1 MRLLIIPLLALALA
15 SCHGSNKTFTLLSGS
30 ENEPLEPIIREFAG
44 KEGFD
49 INFSYK
55 GSVDIMRDLQADST
69 VADAVWPASGLWI
82 TLGDNNHRVKY
93 ARSILT
99 SPVVFGIKKSL
110 AEKLGFTGGHPVK
123 VADILAAIRSK
134 QLRFMMTSASQS
146 NSGASAYFGFLYAL
160 LGNPEYITKDDLH
173 KPELQKEIR
182 ELLSGINRSSG
193 SSGWLKDLFLQGQA
207 PGDRSAQGSSGNA
220 GDSGNAGNYDAM
232 VNYESTI
239 IETNQELTR
248 RGQEPLY
255 IIYPSDGL
263 VIADSQL
270 GYVDHGDKE
279 KEQFFR
285 KLQEYLL
292 SEKVQ
297 KQLLQMGRRTGFAGE
312 LTNAP
317 ADVFRTEWGIDTK
330 KILSPIK
337 LPGEDVIREALSLYQ
352 TAFRKP
358 SLTVFCLDFSGSM
371 NDNGGIHQVQ
381 EAMKL
386 LLDQDQAKRYFLQA
400 SADDRIII
408 LPFNHDIIAEW
419 KADGNQEDSLRSLLH
434 KVEDMSAGGGTDIY
448 SPVIKGLD
456 EILRQDSDRYIPAII
471 LMTDGESNTG
481 KTFNDLKAAA
491 NNGRDIPIF
500 AITFG
505 DASETQLKQITAL
518 TRGNLFDGKKDLVTA
533 FRKAKGYN

>member
-1 MRLLIIPLLALALA
+1 MRFLIIPLLVFALA
-15 SCHGSNKTFTLLSGS
+15 SCHGSNKTFTLVSGS
-30 ENEPLEPIIREFAG
+30 ENEPLEPIIKEFAE
-44 KEGFD
+44 KEGYD
-49 INFSYK
+49 VNFVYK
-55 GSVDIMRDLQADST
+55 GSVDIMLDLQADST

-82 TLGDNNHRVKY
+82 TLGDNNHKVKY

-134 QLRFMMTSASQS
+134 RLKFMMTSASQS

-160 LGNPEYITKDDLH
+160 LGDPEYITKDDLH

-193 SSGWLKDLFLQGQA
+193 SSGWLKDLFLQGQGQTQGNQ
-207 PGDRSAQGSSGNA
+207 PQSAGNA
-220 GDSGNAGNYDAM
+220 PGNYDAM

-255 IIYPSDGL
+255 IIYPTDGL

-297 KQLLQMGRRTGFAGE
+297 KQLLQLGRRTGFAGE

-317 ADVFRTEWGIDTK
+317 ADIFRADWGIDTK

-352 TAFRKP
+352 TVFRKP
-358 SLTVFCLDFSGSM
+358 SLTVFCLDFSASM
-371 NDNGGIHQVQ
+371 SDNGGIHQVQ

-400 SADDRIII
+400 SADDRIIV

-419 KADGNQEDSLRSLLH
+419 RVDGNQEDSLRGLLL
-434 KVEDMSAGGGTDIY
+434 KVRDMYAGGGTDIY
-448 SPVIKGLD
+448 SPVIKGMD
-456 EILRQDSDRYIPAII
+456 EILHQDSDRYIPAII
-471 LMTDGESNTG
+471 LMTDGQSNTG
-481 KTFNDLKAAA
+481 KTFDDLKVAS
-491 NNGRDIPIF
+491 NNGKDIPVF

-505 DASETQLKQITAL
+505 DASENQLKQITAL